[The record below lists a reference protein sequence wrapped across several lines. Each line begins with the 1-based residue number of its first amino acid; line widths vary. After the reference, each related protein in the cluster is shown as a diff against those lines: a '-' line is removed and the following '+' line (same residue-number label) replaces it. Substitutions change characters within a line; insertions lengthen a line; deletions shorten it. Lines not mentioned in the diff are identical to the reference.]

1 MKKVFVLLAL
11 VAVGALVFA
20 EDAPAPTYEFSASAT
35 GGWKYNLDTQQSTF
49 INDWDLSLKYHLL
62 NDIKKTKGADDG
74 TYGYIEVTHLNL
86 NLIEQKEDGSTVDYG
101 TTTINNYGDRVGW
114 GAGAGDGTGDNIS
127 VTAKI
132 VSGPIEVGLYGAPGN
147 NYENAKYVPLFEKDA
162 GYLESTFAPN
172 TNKTRDSAFKPE
184 LARSKGLSL
193 KYTFGD
199 FGFVQVLAA
208 NTAAVAA
215 TTAAGATNSA
225 AFYTATGTETAAA
238 GVAYYTLGGVA
249 AGLPLTAGTAY
260 IKVTTTSPVV
270 AAAAVDP
277 KYLIGANVQIK
288 PVTSDTLTIQID
300 GGVLTNLDTKDII
313 MTAKAAVTAGVLS
326 TSVALDG
333 GKPGASGSKFAYD
346 AAANVAYSL
355 FEKKDSINL
364 DFYAFNPIE
373 DTDAMST
380 ELGLKYVDAE
390 GLVPGLGFTAGFFWF
405 DLLDNGKFDP
415 KTIAFAESI
424 SYKYALSDTT
434 YVKPYQALRMD
445 LNDKVL
451 SGTGYWDPAKNAV
464 WDKDTLYIN
473 FGVEAQLFPNTI
485 LTVDYYKGQK
495 HKDNNVNLVKLGDD
509 SEISFKAKVT
519 L

>member
-62 NDIKKTKGADDG
+62 NDIKKTKGADEG

-127 VTAKI
+127 VSAKI

-215 TTAAGATNSA
+215 VTASTTYAVSDVVG
-225 AFYTATGTETAAA
+225 TGTETVVA
-238 GVAYYTLGGVA
+238 GVTYYDITGAIDAAPLVLGAPYTKVVA
-249 AGLPLTAGTAY
+249 
-260 IKVTTTSPVV
+260 TTV
-270 AAAAVDP
+270 AAANAIDP
-277 KYLIGANVQIK
+277 KYLIGANIQIK
-288 PVTSDTLTIQID
+288 PVTSDTLTVQID
-300 GGVLTNLDTKDII
+300 GGFQTNLDTQDMI
-313 MTAKAAVTAGVLS
+313 MTAKAAVTAGALS
-326 TSVALDG
+326 TSVAFDG

-346 AAANVAYSL
+346 AAANVAYAL
-355 FEKKDSINL
+355 FEKKDSVNL
-364 DFYAFNPIE
+364 DFYAFSPLE
-373 DTDAMST
+373 DSDVMST

-390 GLVPGLGFTAGFFWF
+390 GLVPGLGFTAGFFWY
-405 DLLDNGKFDP
+405 DLLDNWKFDP

-445 LNDKVL
+445 LNDLVL
-451 SGTGYWDPAKNAV
+451 AYAGYWDPAKNAT

-473 FGVEAQLFPNTI
+473 FGVEAQLFPNCI
-485 LTVDYYKGQK
+485 LTADYYKGQK